1 MGRPGFTAP
10 ATVVALV
17 LLAAGCSAGG
27 TPGPGATPADTG
39 PIAYATGATDL
50 VLQAGS
56 GGGLL
61 PESMRL
67 AEVPDVSIYGDGS
80 AIRLGSNGSGSGDP
94 LLPELIETRVT
105 ADGMAR
111 ILAAA
116 REAGVLGPDRTY
128 DLPDVFDL
136 PTVQFTVTAAGET
149 HRVSAFALGWQDEE
163 RFAPAGEIEA
173 RRNLRSFYDRLL
185 DLRAWLPAGTVG
197 TDSAYE
203 PAATR
208 VFMTRLVDWSTAV
221 GGATPAPESPEPG
234 QEVRAWPYAS
244 LPESYGTLV
253 DPYELWYCAVV
264 GPDDAAAL
272 GLDTAT
278 WDTRWRAGGYLYQ
291 IVARPLLRH
300 ESGCPT
306 GS

>member
-1 MGRPGFTAP
+1 MGRPGLTAP

-17 LLAAGCSAGG
+17 LLVAGCSADG

-50 VLQAGS
+50 VLQVSS

-67 AEVPDVSIYGDGS
+67 AEIPDVSIYGDGS
-80 AIRLGSNGSGSGDP
+80 VIRLGSNGSGSGDP

-111 ILAAA
+111 ILGAA
-116 REAGVLGPDRTY
+116 REAGALGPDRDY
-128 DLPDVFDL
+128 DLPGVYDL
-136 PTVQFTVTAAGET
+136 PTVQFTVTAAGKT
-149 HRVSAFALGWQDEE
+149 HRVSAFALGFRDEE
-163 RFAPAGEIEA
+163 QLAPPGEMEA
-173 RRNLRSFYDRLL
+173 RRNLGTLYDRLL
-185 DLRAWLPAGTVG
+185 DLRAWLPAGAVG

-208 VFMTRLVDWSTAV
+208 VFMTRLVDWSTAI
-221 GGATPAPESPEPG
+221 GSATPAPASPAAG
-234 QEVRAWPYAS
+234 QEVRAWPFAH
-244 LPESYGTLV
+244 LPKSFGTLF
-253 DPYELWYCAVV
+253 DTHQPWYCAVV

-306 GS
+306 GT